1 MDGRGRLLRSLIGD
15 TAQRDSDD
23 VRAPVRPRPGARRG
37 GIARALLSPRID
49 TGAILSVAVVGLAG
63 VSGFLLGGGY
73 EMMTREYGRPSEIA
87 ARLAGFHLDY
97 VTISGQKELA
107 EREVLAA
114 AGLAGQHALPTIDAA
129 EIRTK
134 LLQLP
139 LVADA
144 EVSKLYPNR
153 LVIAIKEREPFA
165 LWQVNGKINVVSRDG
180 AVIDEATD
188 DRFIDLPFVA
198 GEGANKRIE
207 EYVRLQKASAD
218 LRTPV
223 RAGILVAGRRW
234 TLRMQNGVDV
244 KLPEI
249 KPDDALT
256 RLVQLDREAR
266 ILQKDALAVD
276 MRIEGRVTVTLT
288 DEGAAARAEAQARK
302 SGKSKASDT

>member
-1 MDGRGRLLRSLIGD
+1 MHKSVPQPYFPLI
-15 TAQRDSDD
+15 
-23 VRAPVRPRPGARRG
+23 
-37 GIARALLSPRID
+37 
-49 TGAILSVAVVGLAG
+49 
-63 VSGFLLGGGY
+63 
-73 EMMTREYGRPSEIA
+73 
-87 ARLAGFHLDY
+87 
-97 VTISGQKELA
+97 
-107 EREVLAA
+107 
-114 AGLAGQHALPTIDAA
+114 
-129 EIRTK
+129 
-134 LLQLP
+134 
-139 LVADA
+139 
-144 EVSKLYPNR
+144 
-153 LVIAIKEREPFA
+153 
-165 LWQVNGKINVVSRDG
+165 
-180 AVIDEATD
+180 
-188 DRFIDLPFVA
+188 
-198 GEGANKRIE
+198 ANKRIE

>member
-1 MDGRGRLLRSLIGD
+1 LIGD
-15 TAQRDSDD
+15 RGERAFDD